1 MSKDSFDYWEAYW
14 EARRAELEFCLKN
27 NLTHQDCVQENL
39 SLKEEK
45 SRLLSKLEK
54 INNLSRYAWEQV
66 EKNPEEA
73 KELFK
78 MINSCSDIKD

>member
-1 MSKDSFDYWEAYW
+1 MTKDSFDYWEKRKAD
-14 EARRAELEFCLKN
+14 LEFCLEN
-27 NLTHQDCVQENL
+27 NLVFKITHQDCVQENL
-39 SLKEEK
+39 LLKEEK
-45 SRLLSKLEK
+45 LKLLSKLEK

-78 MINSCSDIKD
+78 MINSCSEVGQ